1 MVAGTISSNVMRNQ
15 KLIFRNLGDM
25 EQGILLK
32 IFMTLNV
39 MDLVSSVFVVC
50 TTWHSV
56 FRDPILWETLNLSV
70 LFLKPFITPQE
81 AHTLCDDR
89 GIEEHGNKLMRF
101 LKSALS

>member
-15 KLIFRNLGDM
+15 KSIFRNLGDM

-39 MDLVSSVFVVC
+39 MDLVSSVSVVC

-56 FRDPILWETLNLSV
+56 CRDPILWGTLNLSV

-81 AHTLCDDR
+81 AHTLCD
-89 GIEEHGNKLMRF
+89 EELRRTATNL
-101 LKSALS
+101 